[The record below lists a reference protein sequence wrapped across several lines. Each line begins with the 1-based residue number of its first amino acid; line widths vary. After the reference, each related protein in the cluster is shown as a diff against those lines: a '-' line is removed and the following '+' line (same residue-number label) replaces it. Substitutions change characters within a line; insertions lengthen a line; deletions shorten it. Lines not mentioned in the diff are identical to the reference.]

1 MRASITPGKVW
12 LDAQGNRIQA
22 HGGSIIDVD
31 GALAMG
37 ER

>member
-22 HGGSIIDVD
+22 QGGSIIDDD

>member
-1 MRASITPGKVW
+1 MRASITPGKVR
-12 LDAQGNRIQA
+12 LDTEGNRIQA